1 MTTVFADSSFYVALI
16 VARDSNHAKAKAIA
30 QSWSGAAV
38 TTEYVLVEVAN
49 HLGRTAQQRGRF
61 GQLLADIESDP
72 STEVIEST
80 HSLWQ
85 RGINLYLQRPD
96 KTWSLTDC
104 TSFVVM
110 QERGLT
116 EALTADHH
124 FDQAGFKALLV

>member
-1 MTTVFADSSFYVALI
+1 MTIVFADSSFYVALI
-16 VARDSNHAKAKAIA
+16 VARDWNHAKAKAIA

-49 HLGRTAQQRGRF
+49 HLSRTAQQRARV

-72 STEVIEST
+72 NTEIIEAS
-80 HSLWQ
+80 HALWQ
-85 RGINLYLQRPD
+85 RGIDLYLQRPD

-104 TSFVVM
+104 TSFMVM

-116 EALTADHH
+116 EALTADRH